1 MKSQMKFKAIGMFV
15 TIFLLMFT
23 STSVQTVNAQ
33 APTASVVNENKPDLQ
48 VKFLGSTGEFLFFEL
63 AMQQSDDTRS
73 NLRIR
78 NENGT
83 ELYSETVFQKAS
95 VRKIKIAK
103 DEAEKMEFVYTT
115 PRGDVKKTIEIKIKV
130 QEAIEVKDVTRL

>member
-1 MKSQMKFKAIGMFV
+1 MKSQMNFKAIGMFV
-15 TIFLLMFT
+15 TIFLLVFT
-23 STSVQTVNAQ
+23 SSSVQTNAQ
-33 APTASVVNENKPDLQ
+33 RSAMAVTTESKPDLQ

-73 NLRIR
+73 SLRIR

-83 ELYSETVFQKAS
+83 ELYSETVFLKTS

-115 PRGDVKKTIEIKIKV
+115 PRGDVKKTIEIKIKL